1 MLKYNIRPNG
11 GKDMTAVYPDKE
23 INSAFKQR
31 KKLLVAYWTCFAAL
45 AIALI
50 ALFVVHYIRVD
61 TELDRSYQSPFMWA
75 SIILSSL
82 FAIGSVFFFGVKYR
96 YTKAYCRMYRD
107 MIYGPKDKSR
117 GEVLEIVPELNEK
130 YAIKFHGVK
139 VKGPPVRRGEENIRL
154 LLIEKDHE
162 IPELQ
167 PGVKFEFIAQSN
179 IILGYE
185 IKDAE

>member
-1 MLKYNIRPNG
+1 
-11 GKDMTAVYPDKE
+11 
-23 INSAFKQR
+23 
-31 KKLLVAYWTCFAAL
+31 
-45 AIALI
+45 
-50 ALFVVHYIRVD
+50 
-61 TELDRSYQSPFMWA
+61 
-75 SIILSSL
+75 
-82 FAIGSVFFFGVKYR
+82 
-96 YTKAYCRMYRD
+96 MYRD

-139 VKGPPVRRGEENIRL
+139 VKCPPVRRGEENIRL